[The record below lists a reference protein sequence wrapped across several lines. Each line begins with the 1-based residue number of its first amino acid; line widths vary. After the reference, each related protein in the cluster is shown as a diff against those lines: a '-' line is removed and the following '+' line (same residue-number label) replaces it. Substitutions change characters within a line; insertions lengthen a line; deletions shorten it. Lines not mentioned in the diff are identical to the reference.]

1 MTQSDQLS
9 YLKSVKGKLRDANI
23 KVDEYLDYLL
33 EVKRFIDMRE
43 DRYDELRDIEILA
56 DKLLLVI
63 NNFEDPKEEE

>member
-33 EVKRFIDMRE
+33 EVKRFIDARE
-43 DRYDELRDIEILA
+43 DRFDELRDIEILA

-63 NNFEDPKEEE
+63 DRFEKNEEGE